1 MSLPSIQPAV
11 VGKKIVSILIEFEDD
26 ILKIV
31 LFWIVINVIISQFC
45 IGGST
50 DLSEIRTSKNTWIE
64 DGTSDLVDKISLR
77 INRFT
82 GLQTTKIYDDFKE
95 GKKDEYESLQVVG

>member
-1 MSLPSIQPAV
+1 MVAV
-11 VGKKIVSILIEFEDD
+11 L
-26 ILKIV
+26 LARYPQYT
-31 LFWIVINVIISQFC
+31 WH
-45 IGGST
+45 
-50 DLSEIRTSKNTWIE
+50 KNTWIE

-95 GKKDEYESLQVVG
+95 GKKDEYESLQVHGSNMF

>member
-1 MSLPSIQPAV
+1 MI
-11 VGKKIVSILIEFEDD
+11 ITIT
-26 ILKIV
+26 
-31 LFWIVINVIISQFC
+31 INKFY

-95 GKKDEYESLQVVG
+95 GKKDEYESLQVHGSNMFQQSRNLMYHVLITRDRRFSIFMLSN

>member
-1 MSLPSIQPAV
+1 MIY
-11 VGKKIVSILIEFEDD
+11 
-26 ILKIV
+26 ILK
-31 LFWIVINVIISQFC
+31 NRIIIGIILYQFH

-95 GKKDEYESLQVVG
+95 GKKDEYEALQVKDIAGQKIFQLS

>member
-1 MSLPSIQPAV
+1 M
-11 VGKKIVSILIEFEDD
+11 
-26 ILKIV
+26 
-31 LFWIVINVIISQFC
+31 
-45 IGGST
+45 
-50 DLSEIRTSKNTWIE
+50 SEIRTSKNTWIE

-95 GKKDEYESLQVVG
+95 GKKDEYEALQVHSQKMFQLSKVKKFID